1 MLKVMVCCGNGM
13 GSSLMIK
20 LQVEKIFKKAG
31 VDSTIEHSSVGDA
44 ASCADNYDV
53 VICPVTFLD
62 QFHTK
67 AKLIGVKNVLSVPEI
82 TQKLKDEG
90 IIR

>member
-1 MLKVMVCCGNGM
+1 MIKVMVSCGNGM

-20 LQVEKIFKKAG
+20 MQVEKIFRKAG
-31 VDSTIEHSSVGDA
+31 IDAEIDHSSVGDA

-53 VICPVTFLD
+53 IICPVTFLD

-67 AKLIGVKNVLSVPEI
+67 ATVIGVKNVLSVPEI
-82 TQKLKDEG
+82 TEKLKEHG